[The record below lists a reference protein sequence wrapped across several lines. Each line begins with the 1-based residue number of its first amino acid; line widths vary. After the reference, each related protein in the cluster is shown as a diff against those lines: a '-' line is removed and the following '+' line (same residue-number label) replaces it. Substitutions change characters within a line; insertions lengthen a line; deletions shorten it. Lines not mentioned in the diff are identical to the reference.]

1 MAKKQTQGI
10 KLLGTLLKSKAIV
23 PVAIVAALL
32 AVLLTLSHLS
42 VLPFA
47 FPTWNDA
54 YELVT
59 GEPLENTPAAAPAD
73 IPPTAQQQN
82 PPPEILNGAQMSVY
96 VIDVG
101 QGSSTLLTT
110 GKHSILIDAGENG
123 KGQAVLDVLET
134 LDIDRLDYMIG
145 THPHSDH
152 IGGMDEV
159 LDVIAVDTVIMP
171 KLSEKIMP
179 TTKTYESVLSVLASN
194 NIKTIAATPGK
205 SYAVGAMKLDI
216 LGPAAEY
223 DDLNNISVIS
233 KITFGNVCV
242 LISGD
247 AEKRA
252 EKVVLDAGYNLA
264 SNLYIVGHHGSTTSS
279 GKAFLDAI
287 APNYAAI
294 SCGLDNDYGH
304 PHTEVLQ
311 ALEDRSI
318 TVHRTDLNGTIVY
331 TTDGANISIKT
342 DR

>member
-1 MAKKQTQGI
+1 
-10 KLLGTLLKSKAIV
+10 
-23 PVAIVAALL
+23 
-32 AVLLTLSHLS
+32 
-42 VLPFA
+42 
-47 FPTWNDA
+47 
-54 YELVT
+54 
-59 GEPLENTPAAAPAD
+59 
-73 IPPTAQQQN
+73 
-82 PPPEILNGAQMSVY
+82 MSVY

-123 KGQAVLDVLET
+123 KGQAVLDVLEA

-179 TTKTYESVLSVLASN
+179 TTKTYESVLSVLASK
-194 NIKTIAATPGK
+194 NIKTIAATPVK

-252 EKVVLDAGYNLA
+252 EKGVLDAGYNLA